1 MKKPFKFVLHE
12 EEAPPFDII
21 GICSSFNDYRMGWFL
36 NNVMGWKL
44 VQAKDELEI
53 PLKKTKQW
61 TPFSYYTFEHETYH
75 YQVFLLKNKQNG
87 ALVASEFPELDF
99 LLILHNNHEIELDS
113 LINDL
118 RAQSGIIA
126 AYRYSSETISA
137 SEYLQFN

>member
-12 EEAPPFDII
+12 EEDPPFDII

-61 TPFSYYTFEHETYH
+61 TPFSYYIFEHETYH
-75 YQVFLLKNKQNG
+75 YQVFLLQNKQNG

-99 LLILHNNHEIELDS
+99 LLILHNNHEIQLDS

>member
-12 EEAPPFDII
+12 EEDPPFDII

-61 TPFSYYTFEHETYH
+61 TPFSYYTFEHATYH
-75 YQVFLLKNKQNG
+75 YQVFLLKNKQIMENKKWSRED
-87 ALVASEFPELDF
+87 AEQNKNELIEELKELPISEDNLDWVTKELNQ
-99 LLILHNNHEIELDS
+99 LIDEEEV
-113 LINDL
+113 
-118 RAQSGIIA
+118 RQK
-126 AYRYSSETISA
+126 T
-137 SEYLQFN
+137 